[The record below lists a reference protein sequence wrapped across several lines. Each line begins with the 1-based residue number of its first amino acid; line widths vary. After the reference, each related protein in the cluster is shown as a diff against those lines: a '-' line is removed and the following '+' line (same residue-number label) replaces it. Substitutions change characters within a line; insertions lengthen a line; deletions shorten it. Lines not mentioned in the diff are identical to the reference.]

1 MGEQSHSENDLMQQ
15 PGIPQ
20 LVDHLFRHEAGKL
33 VSVLT
38 GIFGTQNLDLAE
50 DVVQDSLIEAMEH
63 WQYKGIP
70 DNPSAWLFRVAKN
83 KALNVLN
90 REQYKRAYQSNAA
103 HLLKP
108 EISAEA
114 ALDDLFSEQG
124 IQDDQLRMIFT
135 CCHPAIS
142 PDSQIALALKTLCG
156 FSIPEI
162 AKAFLTTEENI
173 HKRLVRARQS
183 IRDAKIPFEIP
194 EGNELEKRL
203 HTVLETIYLLFNE
216 GYSASKGNDIIRY
229 ELCEEAIRLAQINI
243 TNNVIQHKETVHAL
257 IALMFINASR
267 FKARQDK
274 DGNLLTMAE
283 QDRSLWDKQM
293 LGMGLSHLSEATKN
307 DSISLYH
314 ILAAISAQ
322 YSIAASYEETDWKS
336 ILSLYDGLLQIAPS
350 PVITLNRAIVVSKV
364 VGARRALNEL
374 EKIKHYP
381 AFRTYHLFYSTQAEF
396 YMQENDFKNAIASLE
411 KSIALAPLPSEKDL
425 LEKKL
430 QLCRGKTN

>member
-1 MGEQSHSENDLMQQ
+1 MQQ

-38 GIFGTQNLDLAE
+38 GIFGMQNLDLAE

-103 HLLKP
+103 HLLRL

-135 CCHPAIS
+135 CCHPVIS

-162 AKAFLTTEENI
+162 A
-173 HKRLVRARQS
+173 RA
-183 IRDAKIPFEIP
+183 
-194 EGNELEKRL
+194 
-203 HTVLETIYLLFNE
+203 
-216 GYSASKGNDIIRY
+216 
-229 ELCEEAIRLAQINI
+229 
-243 TNNVIQHKETVHAL
+243 
-257 IALMFINASR
+257 
-267 FKARQDK
+267 
-274 DGNLLTMAE
+274 
-283 QDRSLWDKQM
+283 
-293 LGMGLSHLSEATKN
+293 
-307 DSISLYH
+307 
-314 ILAAISAQ
+314 
-322 YSIAASYEETDWKS
+322 
-336 ILSLYDGLLQIAPS
+336 
-350 PVITLNRAIVVSKV
+350 
-364 VGARRALNEL
+364 
-374 EKIKHYP
+374 
-381 AFRTYHLFYSTQAEF
+381 
-396 YMQENDFKNAIASLE
+396 
-411 KSIALAPLPSEKDL
+411 
-425 LEKKL
+425 
-430 QLCRGKTN
+430 